1 MLDTNDGNLQDL
13 NEEVEATKTEVA
25 EKEIPKETI
34 ESATSS
40 DEKSEVEVVDEIEE
54 KIAESSEKE
63 EENKE
68 EVPNYDEMSLE
79 NLVENFDKLLK
90 GNPIQ
95 KINKQANAIKNSFEA
110 QFSKLLAEKKAAFL
124 EEGGESINFSY
135 SNPLKNQFNG
145 LIKDFRDTR
154 IKYYKNLESELK
166 DNLELRLSVIEQLKN
181 LIENAEPK
189 TMYSKFRDIQTKWKK
204 IGPVVRERYNDTWKT
219 FHHHVERFYDLLHMS
234 NDFRDLDF
242 KHNLEEKLKL
252 IIQVETLAAGE
263 DVNYAFKQLQIIHK
277 RWKEEIGPVA
287 REFRDDVWDKFSAAT
302 KKIHDKRHENFK
314 KLRGKYEENITKKI
328 EIIAEINAIDTS
340 ENTKHSDW
348 QQSIKV
354 IEALREKF
362 FKAGNVPKSESD
374 KIWNQF
380 KDATRKFNRTKNS
393 FYKNIKGVQQENLDK
408 KMKLIE
414 QAESLKDSEDWK
426 EVTEVMKKIQADWR
440 KIGHVPRKYSDK
452 IWNQFKGAC
461 NHYFDRFH
469 TYQNAGSKEEQEIFE
484 NKKSL
489 LDTIKTEVEA
499 SAKVDLEG
507 VKNYIKD
514 WRSLGRVPHSMRHIE
529 AKFSKVVDKLF
540 SNLSIDNK
548 QKEMIK
554 FENQMEG
561 LLAQNNLRKLDGEQ
575 IYIRKKIDESA
586 REIQQLENNMS
597 FFANAKADN
606 PLLKNVINNIETSQP
621 PRPTSSC
628 FYALTRNQ
636 EMEPELQLAKRGE
649 DTQLLHQYYQ
659 G

>member
-13 NEEVEATKTEVA
+13 NEEVEATKSEVA
-25 EKEIPKETI
+25 KQEIPTETI
-34 ESATSS
+34 ESVVTS
-40 DEKSEVEVVDEIEE
+40 DEKSEVKVVAEIEE
-54 KIAESSEKE
+54 KIAESSEKAEEDKE
-63 EENKE
+63 EEMPDYE
-68 EVPNYDEMSLE
+68 GMSLE
-79 NLVENFDKLLK
+79 NLVGSFDKLLK
-90 GNPIQ
+90 GNSIQ
-95 KINKQANAIKNSFEA
+95 KINKQVNAIKNSFDE
-110 QFSKLLAEKKAAFL
+110 QFSKLLAEKKAVFI
-124 EEGGESINFSY
+124 EQGGESINFSY
-135 SNPLKNQFNG
+135 SNPLKNQFNV
-145 LIKDFRDTR
+145 LIKNFRDTR
-154 IKYYKNLESELK
+154 TRYYKNLEYELK
-166 DNLELRLSVIEQLKN
+166 ENLELRLSVIEQLKD

-189 TMYSKFRDIQTKWKK
+189 TMYNKFRDIQTKWRK

-252 IIQVETLAAGE
+252 ITQVETLAISD
-263 DVNYAFKQLQIIHK
+263 DVNSAFKQLQIIHK
-277 RWKEEIGPVA
+277 RWKEDIGPVA
-287 REFRDDVWDKFSAAT
+287 REFRDDIWDKFSAAT

-314 KLRGKYEENITKKI
+314 KLRGKYEENITKKT
-328 EIIAEINAIDTS
+328 EIIAEINAIDIS
-340 ENTKHSDW
+340 KNSKHSDW
-348 QQSIKV
+348 QQSIKE

-380 KDATRKFNRTKNS
+380 KEATRKFNRNKNA

-469 TYQNAGSKEEQEIFE
+469 TYQNDGSKEEQEIFE

-489 LDTIKTEVEA
+489 LDTIKKKVET
-499 SAKVDLEG
+499 SDKIDLDS
-507 VKNYIKD
+507 VKSYIKD

-529 AKFSKVVDKLF
+529 TKFSKVVDKLF

-561 LLAQNNLRKLDGEQ
+561 LLAQNNLRKLDSEQ
-575 IYIRKKIDESA
+575 IYIRKKIDESI
-586 REIQQLENNMS
+586 REIQQLETNIS

-606 PLLKNVINNIETSQP
+606 PLLKNVTKNIENHKSDLDNLKYKL
-621 PRPTSSC
+621 SYLSNLD
-628 FYALTRNQ
+628 Y
-636 EMEPELQLAKRGE
+636 
-649 DTQLLHQYYQ
+649 
-659 G
+659 

>member
-13 NEEVEATKTEVA
+13 NEETEATKTQVA
-25 EKEIPKETI
+25 KQETPTETI
-34 ESATSS
+34 ETPIIS
-40 DEKSEVEVVDEIEE
+40 DKKSEVEVVDEIEE
-54 KIAESSEKE
+54 KIAETSEKVVE
-63 EENKE
+63 HKE
-68 EVPNYDEMSLE
+68 EVPNYEGMSLE
-79 NLVENFDKLLK
+79 SLVDSFDKLFK
-90 GNPIQ
+90 NNQIQ
-95 KINKQANAIKNSFEA
+95 KINKQANAIKNSFDE
-110 QFSKLLAEKKAAFL
+110 QFSKLLAGKKAVFL
-124 EEGGESINFSY
+124 EQGGESINFSY
-135 SNPLKNQFNG
+135 TNPLKNQFNG
-145 LIKDFRDTR
+145 LIKDFRDART
-154 IKYYKNLESELK
+154 KYYKNLESELK
-166 DNLELRLSVIEQLKN
+166 DNLELRMSVIEQLKD

-189 TMYSKFRDIQTKWKK
+189 TMYNQFRDIQTKWKK

-252 IIQVETLAAGE
+252 IVQVETLAVNE
-263 DVNYAFKQLQIIHK
+263 DVNYAFKQLQVIHK

-287 REFRDDVWDKFSAAT
+287 REFRDDIWDKFSAAT

-314 KLRGKYEENITKKI
+314 KLRGKYEENIVKKI

-340 ENTKHSDW
+340 KNSKHSDW

-354 IEALREKF
+354 IEGLREKF

-380 KDATRKFNRTKNS
+380 KEATRKFNRNKNT

-414 QAESLKDSEDWK
+414 QAESLKDSEEWK
-426 EVTEVMKKIQADWR
+426 EVTDVMKKIQADWR

-489 LDTIKTEVEA
+489 LETINKKVEA
-499 SAKVDLEG
+499 SDKVDLDS

-529 AKFSKVVDKLF
+529 AKFSKVVDNLF

-561 LLAQNNLRKLDGEQ
+561 LLAQNNLRKLDSEQ
-575 IYIRKKIDESA
+575 IYIRKKIDESI
-586 REIQQLENNMS
+586 REIQQLETNIS
-597 FFANAKADN
+597 FFANAKSDN
-606 PLLKNVINNIETSQP
+606 PLLKNVVKSIDNHKSNLDDLKSKL
-621 PRPTSSC
+621 RYLSNLD
-628 FYALTRNQ
+628 Y
-636 EMEPELQLAKRGE
+636 
-649 DTQLLHQYYQ
+649 
-659 G
+659 

>member
-1 MLDTNDGNLQDL
+1 MMLDTNDGNLQDL
-13 NEEVEATKTEVA
+13 NEEVKATNTESVA
-25 EKEIPKETI
+25 KEETLTKI
-34 ESATSS
+34 ENELLSS
-40 DEKSEVEVVDEIEE
+40 DEKSEVEVVSEIDEN
-54 KIAESSEKE
+54 IAESSEKAE
-63 EENKE
+63 VPKE
-68 EVPNYDEMSLE
+68 EVIDYDGMTLE
-79 NLVENFDKLLK
+79 KLVESFEKMFNE
-90 GNPIQ
+90 NPIQ
-95 KINKQANAIKNSFEA
+95 KINKQANTIKNSFDV
-110 QFSKLLAEKKAAFL
+110 QFSKLLAEKKATFI

-154 IKYYKNLESELK
+154 TKYYSKLESELK
-166 DNLELRLSVIEQLKN
+166 DNLELRLSVIEQLKG
-181 LIENAEPK
+181 LIEDAEPK
-189 TMYSKFRDIQTKWKK
+189 TMYNKFRDIQERWKK
-204 IGPVVRERYNDTWKT
+204 IGPVARERYNDTWRI

-252 IIQVETLAAGE
+252 ITQVEILAE
-263 DVNYAFKQLQIIHK
+263 SDDVNYAFKQLQIIHK
-277 RWKEEIGPVA
+277 RWKEDIGPVA
-287 REFRDDVWDKFSAAT
+287 RDFRDDVWDKFSAAT

-314 KLRGKYEENITKKI
+314 KLKGKYEENIVKKL
-328 EIIAEINAIDTS
+328 EIIAQINAVDTS
-340 ENTKHSDW
+340 VNGKHSDW

-374 KIWNQF
+374 KIWNKF
-380 KDATRKFNRTKNS
+380 KEATRKFNRNKNS

-414 QAESLKDSEDWK
+414 QAESLKGSEDWK
-426 EVTEVMKKIQADWR
+426 EVTEVMKKIQSDWR

-452 IWNQFKGAC
+452 IWNQFKAAC

-469 TYQNAGSKEEQEIFE
+469 TYQNAGSKEEQEIF
-484 NKKSL
+484 NQKKSL
-489 LDTIKTEVEA
+489 LDTIKKEIEL
-499 SAKVDLEG
+499 SDKVDLEG

-529 AKFSKVVDKLF
+529 AKFSKVVDSLF
-540 SNLSIDNK
+540 SNLSIGNK

-554 FENQMEG
+554 FENQMES

-575 IYIRKKIDESA
+575 IYIRKKIDESV
-586 REIQQLENNMS
+586 REVQQLENNMS

-606 PLLKNVINNIETSQP
+606 PLLKNVIKSIENHKSNLEILK
-621 PRPTSSC
+621 SKLS
-628 FYALTRNQ
+628 YLSN
-636 EMEPELQLAKRGE
+636 L
-649 DTQLLHQYYQ
+649 DY
-659 G
+659 

>member
-1 MLDTNDGNLQDL
+1 MLDTKDGNLQHL
-13 NEEVEATKTEVA
+13 NEEVDVTKEQVA
-25 EKEIPKETI
+25 KKETPEETI
-34 ESATSS
+34 ESAVNS

-54 KIAESSEKE
+54 KIAKSSEKE
-63 EENKE
+63 EEHKE
-68 EVPNYDEMSLE
+68 DEMPSYEGMSLE
-79 NLVENFDKLLK
+79 SLVDSFDKILK

-95 KINKQANAIKNSFEA
+95 KINKQANAIKNSFDE

-135 SNPLKNQFNG
+135 SNPLKNKFNE
-145 LIKDFRDTR
+145 LVKDFRDTR
-154 IKYYKNLESELK
+154 TKYYKNLESELK
-166 DNLELRLSVIEQLKN
+166 DNLELRLSVIEQLKD

-189 TMYSKFRDIQTKWKK
+189 TMYNKFRDIQTKWKK

-252 IIQVETLAAGE
+252 IVQVEELAASE
-263 DVNYAFKQLQIIHK
+263 DVNFAFKQLQIIHK

-287 REFRDDVWDKFSAAT
+287 RDHRDEVWDKFSAAT

-314 KLRGKYEENITKKI
+314 KLRGKYEENIIKKI
-328 EIIAEINAIDTS
+328 EIITEINAIDIS
-340 ENTKHSDW
+340 KNAKHSDW

-354 IEALREKF
+354 VEALREKF
-362 FKAGNVPKSESD
+362 FKVGNVPKSESD
-374 KIWNQF
+374 KIWNKF
-380 KDATRKFNRTKNS
+380 KEATGKFNRNKNA
-393 FYKNIKGVQQENLDK
+393 FYKNIKVVQQENLDK

-461 NHYFDRFH
+461 NHYFDRYH
-469 TYQNAGSKEEQEIFE
+469 TYQNAGSKEEQEIFS
-484 NKKSL
+484 NKKTL
-489 LDTIKTEVEA
+489 LEVINKRVEA
-499 SAKVDLEG
+499 KDEVDLES

-529 AKFSKVVDKLF
+529 AKFSKTVDKLF
-540 SNLSIDNK
+540 SNLSIDKK
-548 QKEMIK
+548 QMEMIK
-554 FENQMEG
+554 FVNQMEG
-561 LLAQNNLRKLDGEQ
+561 LLAQNDLRKLDSEQ
-575 IYIRKKIDESA
+575 IYIRKKIDESI
-586 REIQQLENNMS
+586 REIQQLETNIS
-597 FFANAKADN
+597 FFANAKTDN
-606 PLLKNVINNIETSQP
+606 PLLKNVIKNIENHKSNLNDLK
-621 PRPTSSC
+621 SKLKYLSNLD
-628 FYALTRNQ
+628 Y
-636 EMEPELQLAKRGE
+636 
-649 DTQLLHQYYQ
+649 
-659 G
+659 

>member
-1 MLDTNDGNLQDL
+1 MDPLNINKMLDTNDGNLQDL
-13 NEEVEATKTEVA
+13 NEEVEATNTEVA
-25 EKEIPKETI
+25 KKETPT
-34 ESATSS
+34 ATVEAASVS
-40 DEKSEVEVVDEIEE
+40 DEKSEIKVVEEIEE
-54 KIAESSEKE
+54 KIAKSSEKVE
-63 EENKE
+63 EHKE
-68 EVPNYDEMSLE
+68 DEIPNYEGMSLE
-79 NLVENFDKLLK
+79 KLVESFDKLYK
-90 GNPIQ
+90 NNPIQ
-95 KINKQANAIKNSFEA
+95 KINKQANAIKNSFDA

-154 IKYYKNLESELK
+154 TKYYKNLESELK
-166 DNLELRLSVIEQLKN
+166 DNLELRLSVIEQLKD

-189 TMYSKFRDIQTKWKK
+189 TMYNKFRDIQGRWKQ

-234 NDFRDLDF
+234 NDFRELDF

-252 IIQVETLAAGE
+252 IIQVETLSENE

-287 REFRDDVWDKFSAAT
+287 RDFRDEIWDKFSAAT

-314 KLRGKYEENITKKI
+314 KLRGKYEENIVKKL
-328 EIIAEINAIDTS
+328 EIIAKIDAVDTS
-340 ENTKHSDW
+340 RNSKHSDW

-380 KDATRKFNRTKNS
+380 KEATRKFNRNKNS

-408 KMKLIE
+408 KMKLVE
-414 QAESLKDSEDWK
+414 KAESLKDSEDWK

-469 TYQNAGSKEEQEIFE
+469 TYQNAGSTEEQEIFDK
-484 NKKSL
+484 KKSL
-489 LDTIKTEVEA
+489 LDIISKEVEA
-499 SAKVDLEG
+499 SGKIDLDN

-529 AKFSKVVDKLF
+529 VEFSKVVDQLF
-540 SNLSIDNK
+540 SNLSIDHK

-575 IYIRKKIDESA
+575 IYIRKKIDESS

-606 PLLKNVINNIETSQP
+606 PLLKNVVKNLENHKNNLEVFKSKLSYL
-621 PRPTSSC
+621 SSLD
-628 FYALTRNQ
+628 Y
-636 EMEPELQLAKRGE
+636 
-649 DTQLLHQYYQ
+649 
-659 G
+659 